1 MCLNFSFTFLL
12 SSPIRCDRNLA
23 GPLSGRY
30 ICFPGSSSTKHGLA
44 HHNSQHSELKKWVKE
59 KEGER
64 DCQLSQWGM
73 LRSRLR
79 LPFLPSRLFSSFYYS
94 AARSNKKKK
103 KKKKK
108 KGVTECS
115 SHRNSFL
122 LFPQR
127 RVVVQAWKC
136 SRLKET
142 RVHTKGQSA
151 ANKVEVNTGIR
162 VIN

>member
-44 HHNSQHSELKKWVKE
+44 HHNSQHSELKEWVKE

-64 DCQLSQWGM
+64 EIVSYLSEACFAQGYV
-73 LRSRLR
+73 S
-79 LPFLPSRLFSSFYYS
+79 LFSPFVSS
-94 AARSNKKKK
+94 PPSITQQQEAKRKKKE
-103 KKKKK
+103 KKKK

-115 SHRNSFL
+115 SRRNSIL
-122 LFPQR
+122 LSPKTSSCPGMK
-127 RVVVQAWKC
+127 VQQV
-136 SRLKET
+136 KET

-151 ANKVEVNTGIR
+151 TNKVEVNTGIH